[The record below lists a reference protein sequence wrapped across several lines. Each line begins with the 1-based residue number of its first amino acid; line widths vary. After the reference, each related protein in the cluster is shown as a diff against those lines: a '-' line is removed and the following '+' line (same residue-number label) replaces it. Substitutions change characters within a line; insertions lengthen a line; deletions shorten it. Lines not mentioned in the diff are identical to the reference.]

1 MFKSK
6 GLNLLKVAI
15 FCTGVSGIVAEY
27 TLSTLASYFLGN
39 SIVQWTLMV
48 SLMLFSMGVGSLCS
62 KFIKTKLLQ
71 NFILLE
77 LGLSLIVSFSA
88 MIVYTMGK
96 YPMYTGMVVYGL
108 GFLNGFLIGMEI
120 PLVTRINEEYEKLR
134 DNISSIMALDYIG
147 SLVGGVF
154 FVWVGLKILTLTYT
168 PFVLGGVNLL
178 VALMLMLQM
187 KKAVS
192 FQLWL
197 KILSF
202 VTLLSWGIGLV
213 FAKPVEKFA
222 EQARYREKVIYSEQT
237 DYQKIV
243 ITQWHSDFWLFL
255 NGNEQLSS
263 KDEWMYHEPIVHV
276 PMKLSGSRKR
286 VLVLGGGDGC
296 AVREILKY
304 KEVEDVVL
312 VDLDPAM
319 TKLGKTHEVLTSLNK
334 GAFEDEKVKV
344 YNTDAL
350 RFLVADSS
358 IYDVILVDLP
368 DPKSVDIS
376 KLYSQEFYRLCKNH
390 LSHTGVM
397 ITQAGSP
404 MFAEEA
410 FYCIEKTMASAGLGT
425 LPMHNHV
432 MTLGEWGFVIGS
444 KYWDSEQ
451 LRKKSRSLTFDN
463 TRWISNEAMLSLTSF
478 GKSSVKK
485 EELKVNTLNN
495 PSVLIDYYLGG
506 AWKLY

>member
-1 MFKSK
+1 MTKSS

-48 SLMLFSMGVGSLCS
+48 SLMLFSMGIGSLCS
-62 KFIKTKLLQ
+62 KFIKTNLLQ

-77 LGLSLIVSFSA
+77 LGLSIIVSFSA

-96 YPMYTGMVVYGL
+96 FPLYTGIVVYGL
-108 GFLNGFLIGMEI
+108 GFLNGFFIGMEI
-120 PLVTRINEEYEKLR
+120 PLVTRINDGYEKLR

-178 VALMLMLQM
+178 VAVMLMFQM
-187 KKAVS
+187 KKNIS
-192 FQLWL
+192 FEWWL
-197 KILSF
+197 KGLSF
-202 VTLLSWGIGLV
+202 FVIISWVIGLV
-213 FAKPVEKFA
+213 FAKPVEIFA
-222 EQARYREKVIYSEQT
+222 SQARYREKVIYSEQT

-243 ITQWHSDFWLFL
+243 ITQWHDDFWLFL

-263 KDEWMYHEPIVHV
+263 KDEWLYHEPIVHV
-276 PMKLSGSRKR
+276 PMKLAGSRKR
-286 VLVLGGGDGC
+286 ILVLGGGDGC
-296 AVREILKY
+296 AAREILKY
-304 KEVEDVVL
+304 DVEELIV
-312 VDLDPAM
+312 VDLDPSM
-319 TKLGKTHEVLTSLNK
+319 TLLGKTHPVLTNLNN
-334 GAFEDEKVKV
+334 GAFENKRVRVE
-344 YNTDAL
+344 NADAL
-350 RFLVADSS
+350 RFLVADST
-358 IYDVILVDLP
+358 IYDVIIVDLP

-410 FYCIEKTMASAGLGT
+410 FYCIEKTMSSVGLGT
-425 LPMHNHV
+425 LTMHNHV
-432 MTLGEWGFVIGS
+432 MTLGEWGFVVGS
-444 KYWDSEQ
+444 NYLNSSQ
-451 LRKKSRSLTFDN
+451 LLRKSRSLAFEN
-463 TRWISNEAMLSLTSF
+463 TKWITKEAMLGLTAF
-478 GKSSVKK
+478 GKSEVKK
-485 EELKVNTLNN
+485 EELKVNTLSN
-495 PSVLIDYYLGG
+495 PSILIDYYLDGE
-506 AWKLY
+506 WKLY

>member
-1 MFKSK
+1 MPKSTRF
-6 GLNLLKVAI
+6 NLLKVAI

-39 SIVQWTLMV
+39 SIVQWTMMV
-48 SLMLFSMGVGSLCS
+48 SLMLFSMGIGSLCS
-62 KFIKTKLLQ
+62 KFIRTKLLQ

-88 MIVYTMGK
+88 MIIYTIGK
-96 YPMYTGMVVYGL
+96 FPMYTGFVVYGL
-108 GFLNGFLIGMEI
+108 GFLNGFFIGMEI
-120 PLVTRINEEYEKLR
+120 PLVTRINEKYERLR

-178 VALMLMLQM
+178 VALMLMMQM
-187 KKAVS
+187 NKNVVFEWWVKT
-192 FQLWL
+192 
-197 KILSF
+197 LSIVTVLGWF
-202 VTLLSWGIGLV
+202 VGLV
-213 FAKPVEKFA
+213 FAKPVEQFS
-222 EQARYREKVIYSEQT
+222 EQSRYREKVIFSEQT

-243 ITQWHSDFWLFL
+243 ITQWHNDFWLFL
-255 NGNEQLSS
+255 NGNEQLST
-263 KDEWMYHEPIVHV
+263 KDEWMYHEPLVHV

-286 VLVLGGGDGC
+286 ILVLGGGDGC

-304 KEVEDVVL
+304 REVEEIVL

-319 TKLGKTHEVLTSLNK
+319 TTLGKTHEMLTRLNK
-334 GAFEDEKVKV
+334 RAFDDKRVV
-344 YNTDAL
+344 VQNADAL

-358 IYDVILVDLP
+358 VYDVIIVDLP

-376 KLYSQEFYRLCKNH
+376 KLYSQAFYRLCKNH

-410 FYCIEKTMASAGLGT
+410 FYCIEKTMASVGLGT
-425 LPMHNHV
+425 LVMHNHV
-432 MTLGEWGFVIGS
+432 MTLGEWGFVVGS
-444 KYWDSEQ
+444 KHMDSSEL
-451 LRKKSRSLTFDN
+451 LRKSRNLNFEN
-463 TRWISNEAMLSLTSF
+463 TRWISKEAMLGLTSF
-478 GKSSVKK
+478 GKSDIKK
-485 EELKVNTLNN
+485 EGLKVNTLSN

-506 AWKLY
+506 EWKLY

>member
-1 MFKSK
+1 MPRSTRF
-6 GLNLLKVAI
+6 NLLKVAI

-39 SIVQWTLMV
+39 SIVQWTMMV
-48 SLMLFSMGVGSLCS
+48 SLMLFSMGIGSLCS

-96 YPMYTGMVVYGL
+96 YPTYTGVVVYGL
-108 GFLNGFLIGMEI
+108 GFLNGFFIGMEI
-120 PLVTRINEEYEKLR
+120 PLVTRINDKYEKLK

-147 SLVGGVF
+147 SLVGGMF

-178 VALMLMLQM
+178 VALILMLQM
-187 KKAVS
+187 KRNIS
-192 FQLWL
+192 FEWWV
-197 KILSF
+197 KGLSF
-202 VTLLSWGIGLV
+202 FAIISWGVGLI

-222 EQARYREKVIYSEQT
+222 SQSRYREKVIYSQQT

-243 ITQWHSDFWLFL
+243 ITQWHNDFWLFL

-296 AVREILKY
+296 AIREILKY
-304 KEVEDVVL
+304 DVVDVVL
-312 VDLDPAM
+312 VDLDPEM
-319 TKLGKTHEVLTSLNK
+319 TKLGETHEVLIDLNK
-334 GAFEDEKVKV
+334 GAFEDGRVNVFNE
-344 YNTDAL
+344 DAL
-350 RFLVADSS
+350 RFLVADST
-358 IYDVILVDLP
+358 IYDVIIVDLP

-390 LSHTGVM
+390 LSQTGIM

-410 FYCIEKTMASAGLGT
+410 FYCIENTMASVGLGT

-432 MTLGEWGFVIGS
+432 MTLGEWGFVVGS
-444 KYWDSEQ
+444 KYLDSEQ
-451 LRKKSRSLTFDN
+451 LLKKSRTLEFEN
-463 TRWISNEAMLSLTSF
+463 TRWISNEAMLGLTSF
-478 GKSSVKK
+478 GKSEVKT
-485 EELKVNTLNN
+485 EELKVNTLSN
-495 PSVLIDYYLGG
+495 PSVLIDYYLDGN
-506 AWKLY
+506 WKLY